1 MAGTALDMILDS
13 RTMAMADLTDEFG
26 RHSRLERGISAMSS
40 RFGIVSLMAP
50 WNAALKQF
58 AGLVTINNLIRSS
71 ERVAAGKGSPDDIR
85 KLAASNIDHD
95 LAQQIAKQ
103 FALHGDVQDG
113 IVIPG
118 GINWDDRG
126 TLEAFRAAIVRDIN
140 RIIVTPG
147 QDKPL
152 WMSTELGKTVGQFKT
167 FGIASMQRTMLAG
180 MQQRDAA
187 TLNGIVL
194 MMGLGATAYAMKQWI
209 ADRPLSDK
217 PSVWA
222 VEAFDKSGLS
232 GWLMDFN
239 GALEKGTRGKVGLSY
254 FTKEPISRYASRN
267 VTDAFLGPS
276 VGAVQDIFQVSGSVF
291 AGDTTKADLRKA
303 RQMLPYQNIFYV
315 RSLFNQV
322 EEATGEAFGL
332 TGKD

>member
-1 MAGTALDMILDS
+1 MTVHPLQLLGGMTVSAVPDLAKVVFTHGLTSTFRDGFLPMIRNYQEFRLAAEEVKMAGTALDMILDS

-103 FALHGDVQDG
+103 FAFRGDVQDG

-126 TLEAFRAAIVRDIN
+126 ALEAFRA
-140 RIIVTPG
+140 
-147 QDKPL
+147 
-152 WMSTELGKTVGQFKT
+152 
-167 FGIASMQRTMLAG
+167 
-180 MQQRDAA
+180 
-187 TLNGIVL
+187 
-194 MMGLGATAYAMKQWI
+194 
-209 ADRPLSDK
+209 
-217 PSVWA
+217 
-222 VEAFDKSGLS
+222 
-232 GWLMDFN
+232 
-239 GALEKGTRGKVGLSY
+239 
-254 FTKEPISRYASRN
+254 
-267 VTDAFLGPS
+267 GPS
-276 VGAVQDIFQVSGSVF
+276 F
-291 AGDTTKADLRKA
+291 AT
-303 RQMLPYQNIFYV
+303 
-315 RSLFNQV
+315 S
-322 EEATGEAFGL
+322 TG
-332 TGKD
+332 